1 MHYYLL
7 LYKIKQSPLLWIVI
21 KDQHYKDLLLRID
34 KLWELEEYT
43 SNVDEYWIV
52 KQNNCQKEDID
63 EGNMLKQFTIFKPD
77 RDSELVFKSK

>member
-7 LYKIKQSPLLWIVI
+7 LYKIKLSPLLWIVI
-21 KDQHYKDLLLRID
+21 KDQHYEDLLLRID

>member
-7 LYKIKQSPLLWIVI
+7 LYKIKLSPLLWIVI
-21 KDQHYKDLLLRID
+21 KDQHYEDLLLRID
-34 KLWELEEYT
+34 K
-43 SNVDEYWIV
+43 YWIV

>member
-7 LYKIKQSPLLWIVI
+7 LYKIKRSSLLWIVI
-21 KDQHYKDLLLRID
+21 KDQHYEDLLMRID
-34 KLWELEEYT
+34 KLWELEHYT

-63 EGNMLKQFTIFKPD
+63 GIDLLKQFTIFKPD
-77 RDSELVFKSK
+77 RDSELVFKSE